1 MIYYGVWSSINNN
14 VCSNSYYNQGSHLEG
29 TIDDYAYIPS
39 QYAQYQRYTIS
50 NGLDYKIFM
59 VTFLSSGSGSD
70 YISSNGCK
78 KIQNSGFNFKTSS
91 IGPGRFD
98 VSIFVPIQ
106 NEIEIYAF
114 SGDLCV
120 YAIN

>member
-1 MIYYGVWSSINNN
+1 
-14 VCSNSYYNQGSHLEG
+14 
-29 TIDDYAYIPS
+29 
-39 QYAQYQRYTIS
+39 
-50 NGLDYKIFM
+50 M

-70 YISSNGCK
+70 YISSTGCK
-78 KIQNSGFNFKTSS
+78 KIQNSGFNFNTSS

-106 NEIEIYAF
+106 NEVEIYAF